1 MFICRL
7 VMTKGGDCMDHVT
20 LELMFPV
27 DILDY
32 LFEQCCKQGLMP
44 EQYLSNLLYKEKLN
58 EKESK
63 RP

>member
-1 MFICRL
+1 MEH
-7 VMTKGGDCMDHVT
+7 MT

-44 EQYLSNLLYKEKLN
+44 EQYLSNLLYKEKLKEDDN
-58 EKESK
+58 E
-63 RP
+63 

>member
-1 MFICRL
+1 
-7 VMTKGGDCMDHVT
+7 MDHMT

-32 LFEQCCKQGLMP
+32 LFEKCHKQGLMP

-58 EKESK
+58 EEESK